1 MRGRKQKPSALK
13 ILQGTARACRLN
25 ENEPRPHGD
34 LVEAPEHFTL
44 EQRAIWDYA
53 IANAPRGLLKRLDL
67 SVLEVWAV
75 ACAAHREAVQKLART
90 GQVIKSPS
98 GYPIV
103 NPFMSN
109 MNRQAQIMLKAAEQL
124 GFSPASRPR
133 VHVDAE
139 AEKTN
144 PFESF
149 GAARRDRAPSARP
162 KPDPSVH

>member
-13 ILQGTARACRLN
+13 ILQGTARPCRVN
-25 ENEPRPHGD
+25 ENEPQPRGD
-34 LVEAPEHFTL
+34 LVEAPAHFSP
-44 EQRAIWDYA
+44 EQRAAWDYA

-75 ACAAHREAVQKLART
+75 ACAAHREAVQKLAVT
-90 GQVIKSPS
+90 GQVVKSPS

-144 PFESF
+144 PFEAF
-149 GAARRDRAPSARP
+149 GAAARAKTPAAGDKSGP
-162 KPDPSVH
+162 KVH